1 MQKSVLRV
9 ACAQLIHPEKSALEV
24 IGHHTI
30 APHLETIARAR
41 KKNVDILVFP
51 ELSLT
56 GYSFAARHQDLA
68 LFPDAEQLLSL
79 ARASADMTTGVGFIE
94 QSSSGLLY
102 NSFAWLK
109 QGKVTALHRKLNLP
123 NYGQLDEGKYFAAG
137 HHITTQDLFGHW
149 SMATLICADVWNPAL
164 VHLAALQNPS
174 MLVCPFAST
183 KEAVGKGFDNPT
195 GWTNTFRFYSMMYGL
210 PGLYCNW
217 IGPVDG
223 VNFTG
228 GSSIIDANGSELAR
242 AKGGE
247 EMILAELDYQQI
259 TDARMR
265 LPTIRT
271 SRPDLILRELERIHP
286 ALSVPSSAPVKS
298 TI

>member
-9 ACAQLIHPEKSALEV
+9 ACAQLVHPEKSALEA

-30 APHLETIARAR
+30 DPHLEMIAKAR
-41 KKNVDILVFP
+41 KENTDILVFP

-68 LFPDAEQLLSL
+68 LLPDAEQLLLL
-79 ARASADMTTGVGFIE
+79 ARASAGMTTGVGFIE
-94 QSSSGLLY
+94 ESAAGLLY
-102 NSFAWLK
+102 NSFVWLRD
-109 QGKVTALHRKLNLP
+109 GKVLTVHRKINLP
-123 NYGQLDEGKYFAAG
+123 HYGQLDEGKYFAAG
-137 HHITTQDLFGHW
+137 RHVRTQILCDYW
-149 SMATLICADVWNPAL
+149 SAATLICSDVWNPAL
-164 VHLAALQNPS
+164 VHLAAMQNPS
-174 MLVCPFAST
+174 ILVCPFASSR
-183 KEAVGKGFDNPT
+183 EAVGYGFDNPT

-217 IGPVDG
+217 SGPVAG

-228 GSSIIDANGSELAR
+228 GSSIIDAGGADLAK
-242 AKGGE
+242 ANDGE
-247 EMILAELDYQQI
+247 ALIIADVNYRQI

-271 SRPDLILRELERIHP
+271 STPDLVLRELKRIHP
-286 ALSVPSSAPVKS
+286 ALSG
-298 TI
+298 

>member
-9 ACAQLIHPEKSALEV
+9 ACAQLVHPEKSALDA
-24 IGHHTI
+24 ISHHTI
-30 APHLETIARAR
+30 EPHLSMIERAR
-41 KKNVDILVFP
+41 KENVDVLIFP

-56 GYSFAARHQDLA
+56 GYLFAARHQDLA
-68 LFPDAEQLLSL
+68 LLLDAEQLLSL

-94 QSSSGLLY
+94 QSSTGLLY
-102 NSFAWLK
+102 NSFAWLSR
-109 QGKVTALHRKLNLP
+109 GKVTAVCRKINLP
-123 NYGQLDEGKYFAAG
+123 NYGQLDEAKYFAAG
-137 HHITTQDLFGHW
+137 RQVTTQTLFGLW

-174 MLVCPFAST
+174 ILVCPFAST
-183 KEAVGKGFDNPT
+183 REAVGGDFDNPT
-195 GWTNTFRFYSMMYGL
+195 GWTNAFRFYSMMYGL

-217 IGPVDG
+217 IGPVAG

-228 GSSIIDANGSELAR
+228 GSAIIDADGSELAR
-242 AKGGE
+242 ARDGE
-247 EMILAELDYQQI
+247 ELILAELDYQQI

-271 SRPDLILRELERIHP
+271 SRPDLISRELERIHP
-286 ALSVPSSAPVKS
+286 TLSG
-298 TI
+298 